1 MDKKTMPDKYRDLV
15 DIIGLMVS
23 SDHLYKDAS
32 IEELKDSIIPAMELE
47 QYDILRDENGKAVSF
62 AIWAFLNKQ
71 AHLRFAATGEVDPE
85 YYKSGNIPWVLS
97 LVSIKNYGPKHAY
110 ELRQIFNKMIR
121 KKTKVYWLR
130 HDRDMNLKSA
140 AYGVTHVGRSE

>member
-1 MDKKTMPDKYRDLV
+1 MPNKYRDLA
-15 DIIGLMVS
+15 DIIKLMAES
-23 SDHLYKDAS
+23 PRLYNVAS
-32 IEELKDSIIPAMELE
+32 VEEINEKTIPAMELN
-47 QYDILRDENGKAVSF
+47 QYDIVRDKNGKAVSF

-97 LVSIKNYGPKHAY
+97 LVSINNYGPKHAY
-110 ELRQIFNKMIR
+110 VLRQIFNKMIR

-130 HDRDMNLKSA
+130 HDKDMNLKSA
-140 AYGVTHVGRSE
+140 AYGVTHVGRND

>member
-1 MDKKTMPDKYRDLV
+1 MPNKYRDLA
-15 DIIGLMVS
+15 DIIKLMAES
-23 SDHLYKDAS
+23 PRLYNVAS
-32 IEELKDSIIPAMELE
+32 VEEINEKTIPAMELN
-47 QYDILRDENGKAVSF
+47 QYDIVRDKNGKAVSF

-110 ELRQIFNKMIR
+110 VLRQIFNKMIR

-130 HDRDMNLKSA
+130 HDKDMNLKSA
-140 AYGVTHVGRSE
+140 AYGVTHVGRND

>member
-1 MDKKTMPDKYRDLV
+1 MDKKTMPNKYRDLV

-23 SDHLYKDAS
+23 SDHMYKDAS
-32 IEELKDSIIPAMELE
+32 VEELEDSIIPAMELG

-97 LVSIKNYGPKHAY
+97 LVSIKNY
-110 ELRQIFNKMIR
+110 
-121 KKTKVYWLR
+121 
-130 HDRDMNLKSA
+130 
-140 AYGVTHVGRSE
+140 

>member
-71 AHLRFAATGEVDPE
+71 AHLRFRRSACCLDSQRFSLTSRVQTAFF
-85 YYKSGNIPWVLS
+85 SFGNERTS
-97 LVSIKNYGPKHAY
+97 
-110 ELRQIFNKMIR
+110 LRQ
-121 KKTKVYWLR
+121 V
-130 HDRDMNLKSA
+130 
-140 AYGVTHVGRSE
+140 VGSPHLLLVQTDCATCFQSSIPLEWTTARANVRQ

>member
-1 MDKKTMPDKYRDLV
+1 MPNKYRDLV

-23 SDHLYKDAS
+23 SDHMYKDAS
-32 IEELKDSIIPAMELE
+32 VEELEDSIIPAMELG

-71 AHLRFAATGEVDPE
+71 AHLRFAATGEVDPD
-85 YYKSGNIPWVLS
+85 YYKSGNIPWILS
-97 LVSIKNYGPKHAY
+97 LVSIKDYGPKHAY
-110 ELRQIFNKMIR
+110 VLRQKFNKMIR

-130 HDRDMNLKSA
+130 HDKDMTLKRAS
-140 AYGVTHVGRSE
+140 YCVLHVGRSR